1 MIMPCNLKPIFY
13 VQDLQIAQ
21 VAFHGHIGQA
31 RNTRNSRML
40 DIKSFIVI

>member
-1 MIMPCNLKPIFY
+1 MIMPFNLKPIFY

-21 VAFHGHIGQA
+21 VAFHGQA
-31 RNTRNSRML
+31 RNTRML